1 MIKKKVRAL
10 ALARFC
16 ASSYPQ
22 LDFGGSQMLDGVDKA
37 IKKAASSHTSITGA
51 LPVSSTRKTTRI
63 WGRIDRGIE
72 LRSKD
77 VPNN

>member
-1 MIKKKVRAL
+1 
-10 ALARFC
+10 
-16 ASSYPQ
+16 
-22 LDFGGSQMLDGVDKA
+22 MLDGVDKA